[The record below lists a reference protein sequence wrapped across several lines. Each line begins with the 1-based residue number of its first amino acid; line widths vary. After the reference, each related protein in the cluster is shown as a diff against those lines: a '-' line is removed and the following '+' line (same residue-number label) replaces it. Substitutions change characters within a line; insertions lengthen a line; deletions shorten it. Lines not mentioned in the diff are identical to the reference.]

1 MDSNQNKCNTCISHD
16 MLSMV
21 PTTQVE
27 VSISLIGV
35 LILWGLCIYGRV
47 EHKLE
52 SGMSGMNVLR
62 NLDNRVFGEID

>member
-1 MDSNQNKCNTCISHD
+1 MDSNQNKCNTYISHG
-16 MLSMV
+16 MLSMIS
-21 PTTQVE
+21 TTQVE